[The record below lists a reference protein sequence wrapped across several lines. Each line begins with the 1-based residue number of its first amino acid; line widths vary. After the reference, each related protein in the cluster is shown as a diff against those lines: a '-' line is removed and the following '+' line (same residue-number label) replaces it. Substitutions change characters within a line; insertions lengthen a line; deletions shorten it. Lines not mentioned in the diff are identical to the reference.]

1 VWLCG
6 SGQGTQGLKRP
17 GSDPKHEEYDE
28 LAEWAPPGFDAEAF
42 DVEEATEMM
51 RSSRPLL
58 DW

>member
-1 VWLCG
+1 VALWLG
-6 SGQGTQGLKRP
+6 ARHSRP
-17 GSDPKHEEYDE
+17 ETAGKCPKHEEYDE